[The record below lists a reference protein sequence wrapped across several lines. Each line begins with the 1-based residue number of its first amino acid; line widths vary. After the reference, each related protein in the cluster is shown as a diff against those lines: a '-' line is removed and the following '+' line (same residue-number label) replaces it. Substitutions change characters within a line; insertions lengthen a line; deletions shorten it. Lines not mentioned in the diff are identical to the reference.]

1 MAISKEDLEEI
12 KNDLLTQRANI
23 LKEGGK
29 TLENGGLAQAADDLS
44 DFADLSSSES
54 DRDFLLRLRDR
65 DRKLLNKID
74 LALEN
79 IQKGIFGICD
89 NCGNEINIRRLKARP
104 VVTLCIT
111 CKNEQEEQEK
121 KFNR

>member
-12 KNDLLTQRANI
+12 KKELLAQKLEI
-23 LKEGGK
+23 LREGGK
-29 TLENGGLAQAADDLS
+29 TIEDGGLTQAVDDLS

-79 IQKGIFGICD
+79 IEKNTFGICGQ
-89 NCGNEINIRRLKARP
+89 CGNEINIKRLKARP
-104 VVTLCIT
+104 VVTLCIN
-111 CKNEQEEQEK
+111 CKNEQEKEEK
-121 KFNR
+121 KFS

>member
-23 LKEGGK
+23 LREGGK
-29 TLENGGLAQAADDLS
+29 TIENGALAQAPDDLS

-79 IQKGIFGICD
+79 IEKDIFGICD
-89 NCGNEINIRRLKARP
+89 NCGNDINVKRLKARP

-111 CKNEQEEQEK
+111 CKNEQEEEEK
-121 KFNR
+121 KLNR